1 MHCTGMKNL
10 LSNLLPV
17 LALAAWFIEISGS
30 TSLRPVL
37 TGPDLAYLS
46 SRVAFRCS
54 APGSSTPITY
64 ELLKDD
70 SVLIDTDT
78 DFEGGRPAPFFL
90 KVSATTEGTYY
101 CRVTAGASTGVS
113 NSIKLSI
120 VTPPLNTR
128 IFSDPSPPVAY
139 EGSHIILSCNVSK
152 GSHLSYTWFFNK
164 KEVTPSTSPFL
175 HLTGNR
181 LVLENVTPEHAGSYY
196 CVAWSQIHDIR
207 RFTSS
212 SDVLVTVKVH
222 VSKPKISFSI
232 LKNGDTYQGNVTCW
246 STRGSP
252 PVNFSLLLDDRE
264 EGSVTATESL
274 AAWFPAEIIPG
285 LDMGVARCRVKTDI
299 QELMSEPVTLEVVPV
314 GGDVKLDIE
323 YLYRADFQL
332 AAATLSC
339 DVSRGTFPQISWLF
353 NDSVLPSE
361 APPEGAPI
369 KPGLSNYALGD
380 NSQTLVLTRIGPEE
394 SGYYNCRARNSYDD
408 SGPWVKSEAVL
419 VRVTE
424 VFMTT
429 MEALSIGF
437 CCFVLLTLV
446 VGLTLIYW
454 MLDQDQVLVLMY
466 LRCQSPQPNQ
476 RVPRLFLHLQ
486 TVIFTISSWRSP
498 CDP

>member
-212 SDVLVTVKVH
+212 SDVLVTVKV
-222 VSKPKISFSI
+222 
-232 LKNGDTYQGNVTCW
+232 
-246 STRGSP
+246 
-252 PVNFSLLLDDRE
+252 
-264 EGSVTATESL
+264 
-274 AAWFPAEIIPG
+274 
-285 LDMGVARCRVKTDI
+285 
-299 QELMSEPVTLEVVPV
+299 PV

-454 MLDQDQVLVLMY
+454 MLDQDQGVCSRACKTKLLVLMY